1 MPRNTTSDGVACIS
15 YEENPEKTEC
25 FLILKWPSMTDDLQV
40 LSAMLPTD
48 VEVQYL
54 FLVNHTSPKTNM
66 ATQNDGLE
74 KATPALNM
82 AIFGYLC

>member
-1 MPRNTTSDGVACIS
+1 
-15 YEENPEKTEC
+15 
-25 FLILKWPSMTDDLQV
+25 MTDDLQV

-54 FLVNHTSPKTNM
+54 LFVNHTSPKTNM

-74 KATPALNM
+74 KATPVLNM